1 METEKQRIVSL
12 PTIRRLPAYLHLL
25 RHLGE
30 DGRDLVSSTH
40 IAELLKLE
48 PIQVRKDL
56 AITGI
61 VGKPKI
67 GYYIPTLIKAIEEFL
82 GWNNNTDAF
91 LVGAGSMGTA
101 LLGFEGFNKHGLT
114 ILAAFDVDETK
125 IGTIIH
131 DKQVLP
137 LEKLPNLATRMAI
150 HMGIITVPA
159 QAAQSVA
166 DLMVSSGITAIWNFA
181 PISLNVPDSVV
192 VQNEDLASGLA
203 VLSIKSA
210 KVRDAKDKQ

>member
-12 PTIRRLPAYLHLL
+12 PTVRRLPAYLHLL
-25 RHLGE
+25 RNLSE
-30 DGRDLVSSTH
+30 EGRDLVSSTQ
-40 IAELLKLE
+40 ISEKLKLE
-48 PIQVRKDL
+48 SIQVRKDL

-67 GYYIPTLIKAIEEFL
+67 GYYVPTLIEAIEEFL

-91 LVGAGSMGTA
+91 LVGAGSLGTA
-101 LLGFEGFNKHGLT
+101 LLGYEGFNRHGLN
-114 ILAAFDVDETK
+114 ILAAFDLDETK
-125 IGTIIH
+125 VGTIIH
-131 DKQVLP
+131 GKQVLP
-137 LEKLPNLATRMAI
+137 LEKLSNLADRMLI
-150 HMGIITVPA
+150 HMGIIAVPA

-181 PISLNVPDSVV
+181 PISLDVPDKVV

-203 VLSIKSA
+203 VLSVKSA
-210 KVRDAKDKQ
+210 AKRDAKSQK